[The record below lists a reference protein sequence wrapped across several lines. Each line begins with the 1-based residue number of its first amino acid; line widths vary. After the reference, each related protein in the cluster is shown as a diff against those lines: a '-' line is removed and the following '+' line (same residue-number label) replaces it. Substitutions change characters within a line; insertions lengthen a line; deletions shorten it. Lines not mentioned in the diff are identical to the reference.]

1 MNQVLFRR
9 NFNVK
14 VMMIQTFVFLCQG
27 WDELER
33 AEHEREVALRD
44 ELIRFVDYPGSLN
57 TQQH

>member
-1 MNQVLFRR
+1 MNQVLFCR
-9 NFNVK
+9 NFSVK
-14 VMMIQTFVFLCQG
+14 VMMILTFVLVCQS